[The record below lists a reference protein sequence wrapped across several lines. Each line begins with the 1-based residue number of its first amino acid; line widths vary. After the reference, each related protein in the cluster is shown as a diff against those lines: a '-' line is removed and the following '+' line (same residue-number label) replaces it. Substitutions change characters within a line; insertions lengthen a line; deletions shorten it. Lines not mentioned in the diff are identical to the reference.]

1 MKIYKHEAILPLA
14 SFEKLNKL
22 QKNNDLIN
30 IVYRKKLNRC
40 FVKVIIFTTMS
51 PEEILNIIG
60 FKPD

>member
-1 MKIYKHEAILPLA
+1 MKIYKHEAILPLTA
-14 SFEKLNKL
+14 FDKLNKL

-30 IVYRKKLNRC
+30 IVYHKRINHC

-51 PEEILNIIG
+51 PKEILNIIG